1 LFLALFALQTFGA
14 KKHGSVKARQLQ
26 AADGKLTNCI
36 GHMRHGT
43 ARVCAPHPLAAQSS
57 RLRPHHKNLHFSTE

>member
-26 AADGKLTNCI
+26 AADGK
-36 GHMRHGT
+36 
-43 ARVCAPHPLAAQSS
+43 
-57 RLRPHHKNLHFSTE
+57 